1 MKALKAENEEL
12 KAELAR
18 AKEDHQYDN
27 LVHQKEL
34 ESLKNPI
41 PFKKKR
47 FNVMLKGRDLIMI
60 FDRFVGPKKGSSVA
74 QDARVQVRTPDG
86 KHYDVMSVNLV
97 ENKILG
103 ARETHRIVISTHEE
117 VAKMGSPIKLL

>member
-1 MKALKAENEEL
+1 
-12 KAELAR
+12 
-18 AKEDHQYDN
+18 
-27 LVHQKEL
+27 
-34 ESLKNPI
+34 
-41 PFKKKR
+41 
-47 FNVMLKGRDLIMI
+47 MLYGRDVMRI

-103 ARETHRIVISTHEE
+103 AKETHRIVISTHEE